1 MNTSFFVWDSL
12 SHGVPQCPTKER
24 GKDMTEKEA
33 GTILERSGYRI
44 PPYRLACMAKTAAK
58 ILQAVSEGGPVA
70 YTLSE
75 ARLVLEMAR
84 ILLEKGAAEQEQP
97 GKGDGHE

>member
-1 MNTSFFVWDSL
+1 
-12 SHGVPQCPTKER
+12 
-24 GKDMTEKEA
+24 MTEKEA

-58 ILQAVSEGGPVA
+58 ILQAVSVA

-75 ARLVLEMAR
+75 ARLVLEMAG

>member
-1 MNTSFFVWDSL
+1 M
-12 SHGVPQCPTKER
+12 
-24 GKDMTEKEA
+24 
-33 GTILERSGYRI
+33 ERSGYRI

-75 ARLVLEMAR
+75 ARLGYWKWQGFCWKRVRQNKNNRERAMAMNDQILMQR
-84 ILLEKGAAEQEQP
+84 IREIEKKVCFAALKRVPELCL
-97 GKGDGHE
+97 K